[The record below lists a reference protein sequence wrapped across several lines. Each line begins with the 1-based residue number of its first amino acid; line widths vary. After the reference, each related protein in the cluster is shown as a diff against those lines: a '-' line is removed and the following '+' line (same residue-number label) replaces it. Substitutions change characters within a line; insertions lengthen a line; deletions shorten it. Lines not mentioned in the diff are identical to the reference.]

1 MDNHDIVLSDTNPR
15 QTVYIFGC
23 RNSTIQA
30 RTAGRFALV
39 MAVRHALS

>member
-1 MDNHDIVLSDTNPR
+1 MDNHDIALSDTNPR

-30 RTAGRFALV
+30 RAAGRLALV
-39 MAVRHALS
+39 TAVRHALS